1 MARPVTPSQLHSP
14 RVSSSHAQSRHEVT
28 AMPLLTSVPM
38 LGPPRRWTDTL
49 GSTNTPPN
57 SWAPGR
63 AVRFFPPHLRATLS
77 ALLECAKPVC
87 NLHGWAFVT

>member
-1 MARPVTPSQLHSP
+1 
-14 RVSSSHAQSRHEVT
+14 
-28 AMPLLTSVPM
+28 M
-38 LGPPRRWTDTL
+38 LDPPRRSTDTL

-87 NLHGWAFVT
+87 NLHGWAFVTWRTSRAAMDLILPEETVGRGDAVGEGVAAVFSR